1 MSLNNDNNFP
11 VPIIFS
17 DNAHT
22 IMEVY
27 TTNLTINGMNVTDT
41 ISLYTKGMYLVFES
55 GVIDK
60 LNITRV
66 NWIDFDEEELNNAYS
81 KENPSNNDYLMTFL
95 N

>member
-1 MSLNNDNNFP
+1 
-11 VPIIFS
+11 
-17 DNAHT
+17 
-22 IMEVY
+22 
-27 TTNLTINGMNVTDT
+27 
-41 ISLYTKGMYLVFES
+41 
-55 GVIDK
+55 VIDN